1 MSKLKKML
9 LLALLSGMAAMLGVF
24 ESMLPILPAI
34 PGGKLG
40 IANSITLITLYVFG
54 GVPAAI
60 VSALRTVVSCMLYG
74 GMNTFMYSFAGAM
87 SSVAV
92 MICVKKALGSKVSPV
107 GVSVIG
113 AACHNTAQVAVAW
126 LVLRSSVLFQY
137 LGALLLIA
145 IVSGTVCGWISGRC
159 IDRIKGL
166 IK

>member
-1 MSKLKKML
+1 ML
-9 LLALLSGMAAMLGVF
+9 LLALLSGVAAMLGVF

-54 GVPAAI
+54 GVPAVI

-74 GMNTFMYSFAGAM
+74 GMNAFMYSFAGAM
-87 SSVAV
+87 FSVAV

-113 AACHNTAQVAVAW
+113 AACHNTAQVTVAW
-126 LVLRSSVLFQY
+126 FVLRSSVLFQY
-137 LGALLLIA
+137 LGVLLLIA